1 MALWAPEVLQIAL
14 HLSLFTTSHLLN
26 SPFGHIGVLEHHSLP
41 TDALP
46 AGSLGTGQTPLSVLA
61 TAAPTATGPCQLPQP
76 LPLTNKGTLE
86 RLGTDEYRNV
96 DLFSSFVGIEETDL
110 LERSYVDYFEGSESV
125 IVKGRLRANVQFW
138 ESIGAFHFVLSV
150 FREGYKIP
158 FYYTP
163 T

>member
-1 MALWAPEVLQIAL
+1 M
-14 HLSLFTTSHLLN
+14 
-26 SPFGHIGVLEHHSLP
+26 
-41 TDALP
+41 P

-96 DLFSSFVGIEETDL
+96 VDPFSSFVGIEETNL

-125 IVKGRLRANVQFW
+125 IVKGRWRANVQFW
-138 ESIGAFHFVLSV
+138 ESIGASHFVLSD
-150 FREGYKIP
+150 
-158 FYYTP
+158 
-163 T
+163 